1 VSPACD
7 SYVLCQ
13 TSCRARLLVKTAGFP
28 VHEFDD
34 LCQELRLDLLL
45 RSRKFNP
52 SRGEWPAFVRGI
64 TRHHASVLLKRRN
77 RRARREIL
85 AAELSDR
92 DGEDQDDPENIL
104 ESLQPCDGTEALLLS
119 IDVRGVIRKL
129 PPQHQALARL
139 LSIIAVGE
147 VPSALGKSRSR
158 IYQML
163 RQIRLAFGEAGL
175 GPRSSMRLS
184 DVTTEPT
191 P

>member
-7 SYVLCQ
+7 SYILRQ
-13 TSCRARLLVKTAGFP
+13 TSCRASLLVKTAGFP

-45 RSRKFNP
+45 RSRKFN
-52 SRGEWPAFVRGI
+52 SIRGEWPAFVRGV

-85 AAELSDR
+85 AAELPDR

-104 ESLQPCDGTEALLLS
+104 ESLHRCDGTEALLLS
-119 IDVRGVIRKL
+119 IDVRSVIRKL
-129 PPQHQALARL
+129 PPQHQALAGL
-139 LSIIAVGE
+139 LSIIAIGE

-163 RQIRLAFGEAGL
+163 RQIRLAFREAGM
-175 GPRSSMRLS
+175 GPKSSKHVSNVPPEAR
-184 DVTTEPT
+184 P
-191 P
+191 